1 MDAGEAGQGEER
13 GQEDFSGEEAG
24 EPAGEAL
31 WGLGPPNPTGL
42 V

>member
-1 MDAGEAGQGEER
+1 MDIGEAGQGEGR

-24 EPAGEAL
+24 EPAGEPVL
-31 WGLGPPNPTGL
+31 GLGPPNPTGL